1 MPDRL
6 EKKGYLGSSEQR
18 NGRQSDACFT
28 KPARAGALWRQRR
41 PEVRELFGELIVKNG
56 FANFIDGAT
65 NLAAQDYYGSASKAS
80 SDGVD
85 PPFSLL
91 PLRASRFFPREG

>member
-1 MPDRL
+1 MDYRVQPSSIVPLLDRL

-28 KPARAGALWRQRR
+28 KPARAGALWRQRG

-56 FANFIDGAT
+56 FQ
-65 NLAAQDYYGSASKAS
+65 NLAS
-80 SDGVD
+80 SEEFVGNWQGHE
-85 PPFSLL
+85 
-91 PLRASRFFPREG
+91 RC

>member
-1 MPDRL
+1 MAVKAKRVSQTR
-6 EKKGYLGSSEQR
+6 KGR
-18 NGRQSDACFT
+18 RAIAAA
-28 KPARAGALWRQRR
+28 KARGPQ
-41 PEVRELFGELIVKNG
+41 VIGELITKNG